1 MKYILLRLIDV
12 RKEERSQTAAMFTY
26 IFLVIAVLIVLKSV
40 RQSLF
45 LEKFGAASLPYVYLL
60 IAGVAGTL
68 ATIYQRFAK
77 NVPIHR
83 LIVWTVLIVASNLVL
98 FRFGAKAQWEPLAY
112 VFYVWVAVFGILATA
127 QFWMLANYIYDP
139 RQAKRLF
146 AVLGVGASL
155 GGIAGGYI
163 TQFSTAVVGT
173 ENLIFVAAGL
183 ICCCA
188 LIAVYLARTQGAT
201 IRDAERIRRFKE
213 SSAEKTA
220 GGFRLIWES
229 RYLKLV
235 MAVIALS
242 IIIST
247 VVDNQFSFV
256 VEENF
261 LTKDA
266 KTAFFGEFFT
276 WMGWASFLT
285 QLLLTARIV
294 RRFGIGVAM
303 AILPVALFLGSGA
316 FVLLPALATGVLV
329 KIADGTFRYTTH
341 KASLEL
347 LFLPVP
353 IGVKNKTKTFIDVFT
368 DRFSKGI
375 AAVLVLVVTTV
386 LGFQYTTL
394 SWVLMGLA
402 LLWIA
407 VTLLTRREYVAAFRD
422 SLMRRRIDED
432 QLVIS
437 PTDAA
442 TVDLLAE
449 SLSAAT
455 GPAAARLLDLIAGAR
470 SPALLEPLIKLAHSG
485 NPVVATKALDRLAEQ
500 KDATIGD
507 RLDDLLDSKDVEII
521 SRVIRLHCVTSS
533 GLQPIKLGPHLADDR
548 PLVRLGSVMCSLRW
562 GGVLGSDV
570 IDAETLERFLQ
581 DSGAEEDPQTVQ
593 RMLASLLR
601 VLPDGALAEGYI
613 RRFLASDDP
622 VLRAEA
628 VAAAGRLRPRELVVP
643 LICALEDRKL
653 RYKVR
658 VALAAYG
665 ESALGTIEDY
675 FNDQATAKTV
685 RGYIP
690 RVLERIVTQ
699 RSVNILVGGLADSDA
714 DVRFA
719 ALRSLGRLRAKAPA
733 LDFDHGLVATRLTEE
748 LRKSYRYQGWV
759 LSTRE
764 DDRTRLLCKTLREK
778 SHKSVDRLFRLLAMS
793 HPPEELYAAS
803 RAMYSPSAR
812 IRANAIEYLD
822 NVLSPVHKRHVLG
835 LVEEKPTRDD
845 VARALKELG
854 ESAADWPVSLERQ
867 ATSDDDWLAACA
879 LHTVWATQH
888 RDLYR
893 LIAETAPDGTDRG
906 PLVQETIAHLRTR
919 IAADAS

>member
-1 MKYILLRLIDV
+1 VKNILLGLIDV
-12 RKEERSQTAAMFTY
+12 REGERSQTAAMFTY

-40 RQSLF
+40 RQSMF
-45 LEKFGAASLPYVYLL
+45 LQKFGASSLPYVYLL
-60 IAGVAGTL
+60 IAGVAGTI

-77 NVPIHR
+77 NVPIHK
-83 LIVWTVLIVASNLVL
+83 LIVWTSLIVVSNLIA
-98 FRFGAKAQWEPLAY
+98 FRFGAMTQWEPLAY
-112 VFYVWVAVFGILATA
+112 VFYVWVAVYGILATA

-146 AVLGVGASL
+146 AVLGIGASL

-163 TQFSTAVVGT
+163 TQFSTALVGT
-173 ENLIFVAAGL
+173 ESLIFVAAALVG
-183 ICCCA
+183 CCA
-188 LIAVYLARTQGAT
+188 LIAIYLARTQGAT
-201 IRDAERIRRFKE
+201 IRDAERVRRFKE
-213 SSAEKTA
+213 SSAGRTA

-247 VVDNQFSFV
+247 VVDNQFSYV

-266 KTAFFGEFFT
+266 KTAFFGQFFT
-276 WMGWASFLT
+276 WLGWAGFLT
-285 QLLLTARIV
+285 QLFLTGRIV

-303 AILPVALFLGSGA
+303 AILPAALFLGSGA

-375 AAVLVLVVTTV
+375 AALVVLLVTTV
-386 LGFQYTTL
+386 LGFKYTSL
-394 SWVLMGLA
+394 SWVMMGLA
-402 LLWIA
+402 LIWIGVA
-407 VTLLTRREYVAAFRD
+407 ILTRREYVAAFRD
-422 SLMRRRIDED
+422 SLMRRKIDED

-442 TVDLLAE
+442 TVDALAE

-455 GPAAARLLDLIAGAR
+455 GAAAARQLDLITGAK
-470 SPALLEPLIKLAHSG
+470 SPALVEPLIKLAHSD

-500 KDATIGD
+500 KDESIGD
-507 RLDDLLDSKDVEII
+507 RLTDLLDCKDVEII
-521 SRVIRLHCVTSS
+521 TRVIRLQCVNSS
-533 GLQPIKLGPHLADDR
+533 GLQPIKLGPFLADDR
-548 PLVRLGSVMCSLRW
+548 SLVRLGSVMCSLRW
-562 GGVLGSDV
+562 GGVLGYDV
-570 IDAETLERFLQ
+570 IDPDTLERFLQ
-581 DSGAEEDPQTVQ
+581 DSGAEEDPLTVQ

-601 VLPDGALAEGYI
+601 VLPDGPLAEGYI
-613 RRFLASDDP
+613 RRFLKSDDP
-622 VLRAEA
+622 VLRGEA

-643 LICALEDRKL
+643 LIGALGDRRL

-658 VALAAYG
+658 QALAGYG

-675 FNDQATAKTV
+675 FHDQATGQTV
-685 RGYIP
+685 RRYIP
-690 RVLERIVTQ
+690 RVLEQIVTQ
-699 RSVNILVGGLADSDA
+699 RSVNILVGGLSDTDT

-719 ALRSLGRLRAKAPA
+719 ALRSLGRLRAKAPD
-733 LDFDHGLVATRLTEE
+733 LNYDHDLIKSRVEE
-748 LRKSYRYQGWV
+748 EIQKSYRYQGWV
-759 LSTRE
+759 LTTQE
-764 DDRTRLLCKTLREK
+764 NDHTVLLRKTLKEK
-778 SHKSVDRLFRLLAMS
+778 SYKSVDRLFRLLAMS
-793 HPPEELYAAS
+793 HPPAELYAAS
-803 RAMYSPSAR
+803 RALYSPSTR

-822 NVLSPVHKRHVLG
+822 NVLTSAHKKWVLG
-835 LVEEKPTRDD
+835 LVEDKPTRGG
-845 VARALKELG
+845 VARALKDLG
-854 ESAADWPVSLERQ
+854 ESPADWPESLERQ
-867 ATSDDDWLAACA
+867 AASDDDWLAACA
-879 LHTVWATQH
+879 LHTVWATQQK
-888 RDLYR
+888 DLYR
-893 LIAETAPDGTDRG
+893 LIAETEPDQTDGR
-906 PLVQETIAHLRTR
+906 PLVKETIAHLRKR
-919 IAADAS
+919 IAVDAS